1 MVAQRSL
8 SNSESTAL
16 SMVRVFAMILI
27 ISCHIAQCYNL
38 QIAYILNVGVQI
50 FFFMSGFL
58 YGKQEQMPSVKGFY
72 LKRFVRVYLPYFVI
86 LAIVLVIYA
95 IFHLTS
101 FTFKQVLFYLL
112 SLQWFVAPIEG
123 LNHLWFLTVLMFGY
137 LLTPWIHRVMDKAPI
152 VCALFFV
159 CCCVVEFVFLKKF
172 YSLSAWLALYLLGL
186 FYGKY
191 HSKTVSV
198 IALVASSI
206 ALIVFCLF
214 FEPSKLTS
222 FEARHYMIWLHW
234 ILGVFLFVL
243 LYYVLPL
250 LIGENKSFDG
260 IKHLDKISYEVYLIH
275 HPLILGPLSLM
286 FVTKV
291 AGLNIV
297 LMLVVVYLLARA
309 LNNICSFT
317 KKLV

>member
-1 MVAQRSL
+1 
-8 SNSESTAL
+8 
-16 SMVRVFAMILI
+16 MVRVFAMTLI

-58 YGKQEQMPSVKGFY
+58 YGKQEQMPSVKEFY
-72 LKRFVRVYLPYFVI
+72 LKRFVRVYIPYFVLLAII
-86 LAIVLVIYA
+86 LAVYA
-95 IFHLTS
+95 IFNLIS
-101 FTFKQVLFYLL
+101 FSLKQVLFYLL
-112 SLQWFVAPIEG
+112 SLQWFVAPIDG
-123 LNHLWFLTVLMFGY
+123 LNHLWFLTVLMIGY
-137 LLTPWIHRVMDKAPI
+137 LLTPWIKRFMDKAPI
-152 VCALFFV
+152 VCALLFV

-172 YSLSAWLALYLLGL
+172 YSLSAWLTLYLFGL

-191 HSKTVSV
+191 HSKTVSI

-206 ALIVFCLF
+206 ALIVLCLF
-214 FEPSKLTS
+214 FEPSNLTS

-234 ILGVFLFVL
+234 TMGVFLFVL

-250 LIGENKSFDG
+250 LVGGGRFEG

-286 FVTKV
+286 FVTKY
-291 AGLNIV
+291 AGLNIA
-297 LMLVVVYLLARA
+297 LMLVLVYLLARA
-309 LNNICSFT
+309 LHYICSFARNWYDT
-317 KKLV
+317 P

>member
-1 MVAQRSL
+1 
-8 SNSESTAL
+8 
-16 SMVRVFAMILI
+16 MILI

-38 QIAYILNVGVQI
+38 QIAYIFNVGVQI

-58 YGKQEQMPSVKGFY
+58 YGKQGQMPSVKGFY
-72 LKRFVRVYLPYFVI
+72 LKRFVRVYIPYFVL
-86 LAIVLVIYA
+86 LAIILLIYA

-112 SLQWFVAPIEG
+112 SLQWFIAPIEG
-123 LNHLWFLTVLMFGY
+123 LNHLWFLTVLMIGY
-137 LLTPWIHRVMDKAPI
+137 LLTPWIKRVMDKAPF
-152 VCALFFV
+152 VCVLLFV

-172 YSLSAWLALYLLGL
+172 YSLFAWLALYLLGL

-191 HSKTVSV
+191 HSKTVST
-198 IALVASSI
+198 IALVSSSI
-206 ALIVFCLF
+206 ALIVLCLF

-234 ILGVFLFVL
+234 TLGVFLFVL
-243 LYYVLPL
+243 LYHVLPL
-250 LIGENKSFDG
+250 MIGENKSFAG
-260 IKHLDKISYEVYLIH
+260 IRHLDKISYEVYLIH

-291 AGLNIV
+291 VGLNIV
-297 LMLVVVYLLARA
+297 LMLVVTYLLARV
-309 LNNICSFT
+309 LNYICSFT

>member
-1 MVAQRSL
+1 
-8 SNSESTAL
+8 
-16 SMVRVFAMILI
+16 MVRVFAMTLI

-58 YGKQEQMPSVKGFY
+58 YGKQEQMPSVKDFY
-72 LKRFVRVYLPYFVI
+72 LKRFVRVYIPYLVL
-86 LAIVLVIYA
+86 LAIIFLVYA

-101 FTFKQVLFYLL
+101 FTFKQVFFYLL
-112 SLQWFVAPIEG
+112 NLQWFVAPLEG

-137 LLTPWIHRVMDKAPI
+137 LLTPWIKRAMGKAPI
-152 VCALFFV
+152 ICALLFV

-186 FYGKY
+186 FYGKF

-198 IALVASSI
+198 IALVVSSI
-206 ALIVFCLF
+206 ALIVLCLF
-214 FEPSKLTS
+214 FEPSNLTS

-234 ILGVFLFVL
+234 TLGVFLFVL
-243 LYYVLPL
+243 LYYVFPL
-250 LIGENKSFDG
+250 LVVENKRFDG
-260 IKHLDKISYEVYLIH
+260 IKHIDKISYEVYLIH

-286 FVTKV
+286 FVTKY

-309 LNNICSFT
+309 LHYICSFT
-317 KKLV
+317 PKMV

>member
-1 MVAQRSL
+1 
-8 SNSESTAL
+8 
-16 SMVRVFAMILI
+16 MVRVFAMTLI

-58 YGKQEQMPSVKGFY
+58 YGKQEQLPSIKEFY
-72 LKRFVRVYLPYFVI
+72 LKRFVRVYIPYFVL
-86 LAIVLVIYA
+86 LAIVLVVYA
-95 IFHLTS
+95 IFNLTTIS
-101 FTFKQVLFYLL
+101 LKQVLFYLL

-137 LLTPWIHRVMDKAPI
+137 LLTPWVKRVMDKAPI
-152 VCALFFV
+152 VCALLFV
-159 CCCVVEFVFLKKF
+159 CCCVAEFVFLKKF
-172 YSLSAWLALYLLGL
+172 YSISAWLALYLLGL

-191 HSKTVSV
+191 HSKTVSI

-206 ALIVFCLF
+206 ALIVLCLF

-222 FEARHYMIWLHW
+222 FEGRHYMIWLHW
-234 ILGVFLFVL
+234 TLGVFLFVL

-250 LIGENKSFDG
+250 LVGENKRFDG

-286 FVTKV
+286 FVTKIT
-291 AGLNIV
+291 GLNIA

-309 LNNICSFT
+309 LHYICSFT